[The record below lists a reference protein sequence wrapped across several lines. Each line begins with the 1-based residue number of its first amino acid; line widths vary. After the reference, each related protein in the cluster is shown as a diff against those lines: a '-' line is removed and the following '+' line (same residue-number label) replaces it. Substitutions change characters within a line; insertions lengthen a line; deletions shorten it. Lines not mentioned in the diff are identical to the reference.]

1 MKKIAVILI
10 ILITLPGIILS
21 QTKVG
26 TTRGEFLLISPSIRS
41 NGMGQIGTALV
52 DEYSFCYNP
61 GSLGLFHLN
70 DEISITPYNYTK
82 DIGYGIKLKQPSLAI
97 PVYLFHINDDAKIG
111 INCAF
116 SYSKF
121 DFPEQQEITYQ
132 QNPEEIILDVKDE
145 LYDFSIGIGYSGS
158 IQFAV
163 GGSYRHL
170 KETINTVS
178 STGSGFD
185 VGLIVRKPLGDKIR
199 LFEKDKYRTIFL
211 PSLGFSYSFLGMGV
225 RDYEVQWAR
234 RIGFAITSGIEK
246 KNNFGYWQL
255 ISITPS
261 IESEKLEET
270 RSFVKYGTE
279 IGLLDAF
286 YFRFGKYDQD
296 NSFVT
301 TTWGFT
307 LSSNGIF
314 KLILSIK
321 STEPN
326 KISKT
331 MNFLANKLT
340 FQYSMAHYNHD
351 SLYDSDPFRGF
362 TIKYKL
368 SRLN

>member
-1 MKKIAVILI
+1 MKKIAFILI
-10 ILITLPGIILS
+10 ILLSLPGITIS

-26 TTRGEFLLISPSIRS
+26 TTQGEFLLISPSIRS
-41 NGMGQIGTALV
+41 NGMGQVGAALV
-52 DEYSFCYNP
+52 DEYSFYFNP

-70 DEISITPYNYTK
+70 DEISITPYNYTN

-121 DFPEQQEITYQ
+121 DFPDQEENTYQ
-132 QNPEEIILDVKDE
+132 HNPEEIILDKNDE

-158 IQFAV
+158 IQLAV
-163 GGSYRHL
+163 GGSYRYL
-170 KETINTVS
+170 KETINSVS

-185 VGLIVRKPLGDKIR
+185 IGFIVRTPLGDKIS
-199 LFEKDKYRTIFL
+199 LFNKDKYRTIFL
-211 PSLGFSYSFLGMGV
+211 PSLGFSYSFLGMNV
-225 RDYEVQWAR
+225 RDYEVQWTR
-234 RIGFAITSGIEK
+234 RIGFAVTSGIEK

-261 IESEKLEET
+261 IESEKFEET
-270 RSFVKYGTE
+270 KSFVKYGTE

-307 LSSNGIF
+307 LNSSGIL
-314 KLILSIK
+314 KLILSIN
-321 STEPN
+321 STEKEKLN
-326 KISKT
+326 KFL
-331 MNFLANKLT
+331 NFLANRLT

-351 SLYDSDPFRGF
+351 SSYNNDPFRGF

-368 SRLN
+368 SRIN